1 MPGEYEFGYGK
12 PPTHGQFQKG
22 KSGNPKGR
30 PKGARNLKTDLQEE
44 LQEKIRIKE
53 GGTGKSVSK
62 QRAMIKAMVAK
73 ALGGDVKAASM
84 LVTVLVKLIPD
95 EAESTDDTELTQTDL
110 QILADFEAAV
120 LAKKQSKKGKGN
132 GKQS

>member
-1 MPGEYEFGYGK
+1 MSGEYEVGYGK

-30 PKGARNLKTDLQEE
+30 PKDTKNLKTDLQEE
-44 LQEKIRIKE
+44 LQEKIQIKE
-53 GGTGKSVSK
+53 GGTGKLVSK

-95 EAESTDDTELTQTDL
+95 ETGATDETELTQTDL

-120 LAKKQSKKGKGN
+120 LAQKQSKKGKRN